1 VRLLSTLYVTDH
13 RARIGVRKKS
23 LIVTG
28 SDGWERVPMRELDG
42 VVLLGAGQISSQA
55 LSSCVEQGIRVASLS
70 RGGKVRFVVGGATK
84 GNVYLRLAQYR
95 AAEKLQ
101 RTRDISRWVVAGK
114 LQNCRRRLIRWIW
127 DAKGVDREVL
137 EHDKHAVE
145 RGIEALASAP
155 DGDRIRGIE
164 GDSTRRYF
172 KGMRTH
178 LVGVGSPFDFSTRS
192 RRPPRDPVNALLSFM
207 YALVLSEITGAV
219 ETIGLDPQVGYLHGV
234 RPGRPSLALDLLE
247 ELRPSVADRLVVRII
262 ARGQLKP
269 QHFVYTHGGGCYLN
283 EEGRKILLNLHEEFK
298 GEEVHHP
305 LLNRQVPRWTIPTIQ
320 ATLMARHLRG
330 DVPYYAPYVSEI

>member
-1 VRLLSTLYVTDH
+1 MRLLSTLYVSDH

-23 LIVTG
+23 LVVTG

-70 RGGKVRFVVGGATK
+70 RGGKIRFVVGGATK

-95 AAEKLQ
+95 VAENLQ
-101 RTRDISRWVVAGK
+101 RTSDISRWVVAGK

-137 EHDKHAVE
+137 ERDKHAVE
-145 RGIEALASAP
+145 RGIEALASAS

-164 GDSTRRYF
+164 GDSTRHYF

-178 LVGVGSPFDFSTRS
+178 LVGVGSPFDSVLAPAA
-192 RRPPRDPVNALLSFM
+192 RR
-207 YALVLSEITGAV
+207 EI
-219 ETIGLDPQVGYLHGV
+219 
-234 RPGRPSLALDLLE
+234 R
-247 ELRPSVADRLVVRII
+247 
-262 ARGQLKP
+262 
-269 QHFVYTHGGGCYLN
+269 
-283 EEGRKILLNLHEEFK
+283 
-298 GEEVHHP
+298 
-305 LLNRQVPRWTIPTIQ
+305 
-320 ATLMARHLRG
+320 
-330 DVPYYAPYVSEI
+330 